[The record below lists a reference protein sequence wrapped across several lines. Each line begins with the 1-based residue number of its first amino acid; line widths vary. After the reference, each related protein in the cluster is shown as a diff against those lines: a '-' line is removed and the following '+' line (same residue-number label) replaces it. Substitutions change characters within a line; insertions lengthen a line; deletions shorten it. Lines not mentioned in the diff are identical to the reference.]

1 MKITALEAYPVKL
14 GMREPFVI
22 ASAVNDDMF
31 YVVIRLRTDE
41 GLVGYGEAIPA
52 WEVTGETP
60 FSVIDAVHHLCDPSK
75 CGFSLIGQEIGT
87 LPEAL
92 EVLDRI
98 SPHAA
103 ISALAHAPS
112 AKAALEQAILD
123 ALGKKLGK
131 PVYELFGGEN
141 QAIPFN
147 NVIGIFGV
155 DETLQRVERLIADG
169 ARTIK
174 LKVGL
179 RRVGELDGRER
190 DIAVIRE
197 ARTLI
202 HRTDPSVRLV
212 ADANQGYVTAEQAI
226 AVIRRMEGQLDWL
239 EQPCLAQDR
248 LAFRRIK
255 QACDIPLMADESVH
269 GFHDAELLLE
279 DHSVDFLNLKLMK
292 TGGLME
298 ALRTAELAARFG
310 VPCQLGSMLESE
322 LGTAFGCHAFLSHP
336 NIRSAELG
344 AFRRLRRSLGSGLQ
358 VEGATVRVSNTPGCG
373 ITVDE
378 DALRAH
384 LITEGDS
391 STYALARRGFIHEH
405 P

>member
-1 MKITALEAYPVKL
+1 MRITALEVYPVKL
-14 GMREPFVI
+14 AMREPFVI

-31 YVVIRLRTDE
+31 YVVIKLRTDE
-41 GLVGYGEAIPA
+41 GIVGFGEAIPA

-75 CGFSLIGQEIGT
+75 CGFSLLGLEIGT

-92 EVLDRI
+92 AVVDRI
-98 SPHAA
+98 SPHTA

-141 QAIPFN
+141 QPIPFN

-155 DETLQRVERLIADG
+155 DETLRRVERMLAEG

-174 LKVGL
+174 LKVGI
-179 RRVGELDGRER
+179 RKVGGLDHFER

-197 ARTLI
+197 ARALI
-202 HRTDPSVRLV
+202 DRAGRSVKLV
-212 ADANQGYVTAEQAI
+212 ADANQGYATAEQAI
-226 AVIRRMEGQLDWL
+226 AVIRRIEGQLDWL

-255 QACDIPLMADESVH
+255 QVCDIPLMADESVH
-269 GFHDAELLLE
+269 GYHDAELLLE
-279 DHSVDFLNLKLMK
+279 DRSVDFLNLKLMK
-292 TGGLME
+292 TGGLVE
-298 ALRTAELAARFG
+298 ALRTAELAARHD

-358 VEGATVRVSNTPGCG
+358 VEGATLRVPNTPGCG

-384 LITEGDS
+384 LIKEADS
-391 STYALARRGFIHEH
+391 ATYALARRGFVYDH